1 MVLLRLECII
11 DLIET
16 TLPLV
21 NIKGFYELKKK
32 HQLLARGGW
41 LRINSLFLQCLGSE
55 TMPYIISQVLLL
67 KAYSAN
73 SVIYYIILLL
83 SLLRGKSE
91 MEIFDF
97 LASDGI
103 EESVNEWIDSKICML
118 VLLKLLFKE
127 YKF

>member
-1 MVLLRLECII
+1 
-11 DLIET
+11 
-16 TLPLV
+16 
-21 NIKGFYELKKK
+21 
-32 HQLLARGGW
+32 
-41 LRINSLFLQCLGSE
+41 
-55 TMPYIISQVLLL
+55 
-67 KAYSAN
+67 
-73 SVIYYIILLL
+73 
-83 SLLRGKSE
+83 